1 MKKLFIGLLIIAAGV
16 ATFFYLRKKDNTT
29 AASGIKKEWIVGQWK
44 IESVKPGK
52 DSANNF
58 MMGIMGLVDPN
69 TMNYHYEFTKEGNIL
84 RSLRDSVSKDTSLY
98 EWNKSNQLVWKEDK
112 MDSTGSTLTVAT
124 LNKDSLQLQTVD
136 STTFLF
142 TKTK

>member
-16 ATFFYLRKKDNTT
+16 ASFFYLRKKDNTT
-29 AASGIKKEWIVGQWK
+29 VTSDIKKEWIVGQWK
-44 IESVKPGK
+44 IESIQLGK

-58 MMGIMGLVDPN
+58 MVGIMGLVDSN
-69 TMNYHYEFTKEGNIL
+69 TMKYNYEFTKEGNIL
-84 RSLRDSVSKDTSLY
+84 RVLGDSISKDTSLY
-98 EWNKSNQLVWKEDK
+98 EWNKKNQLVWKEDK
-112 MDSTGSTLTVAT
+112 TDSTGSTLTVAT

-136 STTFLF
+136 STSFLF